1 MTEGDCVSLAQNV
14 AAAVLAADKL
24 KTKNANEANTK
35 ALVIEPM
42 LMALGWDL
50 ADIDAVERE
59 VKVYDGTLLDYALRV
74 DGVARVYVEAKS
86 ISGNLD
92 DKKFVA
98 QAINYANNDG
108 VLWCVLTN
116 GIRYRVFKTNE
127 VAAMEGKL
135 LFEVDLHQPDQSM
148 AQKVE
153 QLGLIGRQS
162 VASGDLDRYG
172 ERVFTDSRVRAV
184 LSMLAADPPAPFLA
198 GVASKLGSPA
208 VPDDALRRSL
218 DAPTASAGP
227 LAVPPVAGGPPSPQ
241 AAVNGAAPGPGPAPK
256 GVYQLSKHLDGKA
269 AVMRELWEALDGYAP
284 TLGPDV
290 VRTVHKLTI
299 DYYRGKK
306 AVFSVQLRNDRVLVF
321 VKLDPSSVQ
330 PWNPDVMRDVT
341 NIGHQGNG
349 HLEYS
354 LAAGGQLDEARA
366 LIASAYTGVG

>member
-1 MTEGDCVSLAQNV
+1 MSLAQNV

-59 VKVYDGTLLDYALRV
+59 VRVFEGTFLDYALKV
-74 DGVARVYVEAKS
+74 DDVARVYVEAKS

-98 QAINYANNDG
+98 QALNYANNDG
-108 VLWCVLTN
+108 VVWCVLTN
-116 GIRYRVFKTNE
+116 GVRYRVFKTNE
-127 VAAMEGKL
+127 AAAMEGKL

-172 ERVFTDSRVRAV
+172 ERVFTDSRVRAA
-184 LSMLAADPPAPFLA
+184 LSALAADPPASFLA

-208 VPDDALRRSL
+208 VPDDSLRRSL
-218 DAPTASAGP
+218 ARILDVPMSAAGP
-227 LAVPPVAGGPPSPQ
+227 APVPPVAGGSPSPPV
-241 AAVNGAAPGPGPAPK
+241 AVNGSAPGPRPAPK
-256 GVYQLSKHLDGKA
+256 GAYPLSKHLDGKA

-290 VRTVHKLTI
+290 VRIVHKMTI

-306 AVFSVQLRNDRVLVF
+306 AVFSVQLRNDRVLLF
-321 VKLDPSSVQ
+321 LKLDPTSTQ
-330 PWNPDVMRDVT
+330 PWNADVMRNVT
-341 NIGHQGNG
+341 GIGHHGNG
-349 HLEYS
+349 SLEYS

-366 LIASAYTGVG
+366 LIAGAYTGAG

>member
-1 MTEGDCVSLAQNV
+1 
-14 AAAVLAADKL
+14 
-24 KTKNANEANTK
+24 
-35 ALVIEPM
+35 
-42 LMALGWDL
+42 MALGWDL

-59 VKVYDGTLLDYALRV
+59 VKVYDGTFLDYALRV

-172 ERVFTDSRVRAV
+172 ERVFTDSRVRAA
-184 LSMLAADPPAPFLA
+184 LSMLAADPSASFLA
-198 GVASKLGSPA
+198 GVASKLGNPA

-218 DAPTASAGP
+218 ARILDAPMASAGP
-227 LAVPPVAGGPPSPQ
+227 VPVPPVAGGPPSPQ
-241 AAVNGAAPGPGPAPK
+241 AILNGAAANPGPAAK
-256 GVYQLSKHLDGKA
+256 GAYPLSRHLDGKA
-269 AVMRELWEALDGYAP
+269 AAMRELWEAIDGHAP

-290 VRTVHKLTI
+290 VRTVHKMTI

-321 VKLDPSSVQ
+321 LKLDPSSVQ